1 MAKYVIN
8 NILANEVFQGVMLL
22 GANNITKTQ
31 DKKYYVDENTPV
43 GKGSVLSIDH
53 NYKIKYNNE
62 VLGGVLEAFEI
73 ITLKHEII
81 LYFKKINE
89 NSVLS
94 DGELK
99 LPIDDII
106 EIEIEEL

>member
-53 NYKIKYNNE
+53 TYKIKYNNE
-62 VLGGVLEAFEI
+62 VLGGVLGAFEI
-73 ITLKHEII
+73 ITLNMKSYYI
-81 LYFKKINE
+81 LRKSMKIVFFLME
-89 NSVLS
+89 S
-94 DGELK
+94 
-99 LPIDDII
+99 
-106 EIEIEEL
+106 